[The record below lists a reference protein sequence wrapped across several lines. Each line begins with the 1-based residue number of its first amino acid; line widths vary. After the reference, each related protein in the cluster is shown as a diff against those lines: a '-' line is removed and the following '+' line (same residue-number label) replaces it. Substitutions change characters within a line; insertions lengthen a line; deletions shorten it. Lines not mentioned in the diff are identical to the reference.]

1 MQEHKRWDLSHEP
14 ITAEHNQSY
23 HITCP
28 HSFSIAP
35 HQTPPQALGGLLKLN
50 GLRGV
55 ERCGLLLKLYL
66 LGVAVA
72 QIYFRNTSAL
82 NAFYVIFWNNKKKK
96 CCTMNFFL
104 IQIFQDTVPPMPPW
118 RKHYWYIYNKI
129 NIWTLCFIVK
139 RRTMFIY
146 IRAGVNVSPQKLHRC
161 IYSQFRLLVDWIRE
175 HQPSSQT

>member
-1 MQEHKRWDLSHEP
+1 MCELFTFFFIQTDSWTQNMQEHKRWDLSHEP

-72 QIYFRNTSAL
+72 QIYFRKRSAL
-82 NAFYVIFWNNKKKK
+82 NAFYVIFWNNNKKK
-96 CCTMNFFL
+96 CFIFALWIFFSSKFFRTQCL
-104 IQIFQDTVPPMPPW
+104 PCLLGGNTTDT
-118 RKHYWYIYNKI
+118 YIIK
-129 NIWTLCFIVK
+129 
-139 RRTMFIY
+139 
-146 IRAGVNVSPQKLHRC
+146 
-161 IYSQFRLLVDWIRE
+161 
-175 HQPSSQT
+175 

>member
-1 MQEHKRWDLSHEP
+1 MVIYKCVSCSLFFLIQTDSWTQNVQEHKRWDLSHEP

-72 QIYFRNTSAL
+72 QIYFRKTSAL
-82 NAFYVIFWNNKKKK
+82 NAFYVIFWNNNKKK

-118 RKHYWYIYNKI
+118 RKHYWYIQ
-129 NIWTLCFIVK
+129 
-139 RRTMFIY
+139 Y
-146 IRAGVNVSPQKLHRC
+146 IIK
-161 IYSQFRLLVDWIRE
+161 
-175 HQPSSQT
+175 